1 LRSAA
6 EGLSTKFK
14 EDFLFRG
21 GSIMER
27 VSAGAGLCEG
37 LRMEKGG
44 LIQLVRRILKSDTD
58 LNFLLKLEA
67 RELETL
73 VACIRVRL
81 EPENRLSTA

>member
-1 LRSAA
+1 
-6 EGLSTKFK
+6 
-14 EDFLFRG
+14 
-21 GSIMER
+21 MEE
-27 VSAGAGLCEG
+27 VSVGAGVWEG
-37 LRMEKGG
+37 LRMEKGV

-81 EPENRLSTA
+81 EMENRLFTA